1 MDFQCSLRKA
11 LWGFFGKSILNIPSA
26 PPRERER
33 VPVSKEVAGNNIY
46 YTHTLS
52 LSLYIY
58 IYIRTLVSCLRLQN
72 TSEGKC
78 RFLVLLPFKM
88 LLGSPLGLD
97 PYRILYCPHYQQG
110 MHTSTSSKGGCVGM
124 SQYLRQTCQTCHV

>member
-33 VPVSKEVAGNNIY
+33 EYRFQRKLLEIISI
-46 YTHTLS
+46 THTLS
-52 LSLYIY
+52 LSIY